1 MLRPQIVKIV
11 VALAALAGL
20 VLLGRSAV
28 EYVPAFAEWV
38 ESLGALA
45 PVVFVAGYIVATV
58 VMVPGSILTL
68 TGGAL
73 FGITKG
79 ILLVFL
85 AASIGATLAFLIS
98 RYVARDALVRRYGDE
113 ARFRAIDAAIARDGR
128 RIVFLLRLS
137 PVFPFNVLNYAL
149 GLTGVRLR
157 DYLVACVGMLPGTAL
172 WVYYG
177 RVIGDVAQVVAGQP
191 AARGAAY
198 WVLLVAGLT
207 ATLAVTIVITRA
219 ARRALDASL
228 EEQSQ

>member
-1 MLRPQIVKIV
+1 MLKAPIVKLV
-11 VALAALAGL
+11 VAVAALAGF
-20 VLLGRSAV
+20 VLLGRSAAA
-28 EYVPAFAEWV
+28 YVPAFAERV
-38 ESLGALA
+38 ESLGALG

-58 VMVPGSILTL
+58 AMVPGSILTL
-68 TGGAL
+68 AGGAL
-73 FGITKG
+73 FGIVQGT
-79 ILLVFL
+79 LLVFI

-98 RYVARDALVRRYGDE
+98 RYAARDALVRRYGSE

-137 PVFPFNVLNYAL
+137 PAFPFNVMNYAL

-157 DYLVACVGMLPGTAL
+157 DYVVACIGMLPGTML

-177 RVIGDVAQVVAGQP
+177 RVIGDVAQIIAGRDVP
-191 AARGAAY
+191 RGAGY
-198 WVLLVAGLT
+198 WLVLGAGLV

-228 EEQSQ
+228 EEPSK